1 MRRNTIITDDINY
14 STITLRP
21 DWRQFIAD
29 EFWTLLFA
37 IAMYIIGGLD
47 SISFSS
53 IFFCIGLALTFL
65 MYYRYVYLR
74 GMRYTITDQQLV
86 YEHGVFSRS
95 RDFVELYRIV
105 DYDERRSFLQM
116 ILGLKTIIIHSGDR
130 TTPNLKIVG
139 VRERT
144 EIVNTLRER
153 VAFNR
158 SRMNIHEFAN
168 YI

>member
-1 MRRNTIITDDINY
+1 MNY

-74 GMRYTITDQQLV
+74 GMRYTRTDQQLV

-105 DYDERRSFLQM
+105 DSDERRSFLQM

-144 EIVNTLRER
+144 EIVNTLREW

>member
-1 MRRNTIITDDINY
+1 
-14 STITLRP
+14 
-21 DWRQFIAD
+21 
-29 EFWTLLFA
+29 
-37 IAMYIIGGLD
+37 
-47 SISFSS
+47 
-53 IFFCIGLALTFL
+53 
-65 MYYRYVYLR
+65 
-74 GMRYTITDQQLV
+74 
-86 YEHGVFSRS
+86 
-95 RDFVELYRIV
+95 
-105 DYDERRSFLQM
+105 M

-158 SRMNIHEFAN
+158 LRMNIHEFAN